1 MTIYRQARPE
11 ERNEYVD
18 LANHTFGFDIEEL
31 LPKVYYK
38 GDHSDRITK
47 VAETESGK
55 LVAENAVLPQ
65 TVHASGKTLLANF
78 LGIMVVDPK
87 YRGEG
92 HMKELMKLQLEE
104 MSGQYHISILGGQR
118 QRYEYF
124 GYTSGGVQYR
134 YHINISNIRHALKDT
149 DSNEILFSPFFEIA
163 GWEKLLPRIFTS
175 REVYVER
182 NPDTLQ
188 SLFTSYHQH
197 PWGIQKMGL

>member
-149 DSNEILFSPFFEIA
+149 DSNEILFLHSLKLPDGRNFFP
-163 GWEKLLPRIFTS
+163 GFLLPGKF
-175 REVYVER
+175 
-182 NPDTLQ
+182 
-188 SLFTSYHQH
+188 
-197 PWGIQKMGL
+197 M